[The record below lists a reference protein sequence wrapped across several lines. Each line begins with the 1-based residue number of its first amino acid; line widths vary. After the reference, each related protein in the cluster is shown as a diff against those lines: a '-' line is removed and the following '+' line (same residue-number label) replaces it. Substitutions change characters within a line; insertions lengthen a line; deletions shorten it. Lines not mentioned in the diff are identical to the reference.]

1 MKLGSI
7 VFLVALLFGCTD
19 AFTSSP
25 SIGQRTALISSRKA
39 TAIRAAA
46 ADGAPKKKKAK
57 KKKAVKAAAK
67 EEVETFR
74 KPEFV
79 ASIAEKTGMSKV
91 DSEAALA
98 AVLETITEASIDILI
113 FPNRNLH
120 FFLQQIFFVI
130 NRMLQLERR
139 FLC

>member
-46 ADGAPKKKKAK
+46 ADGAPKKKTAK
-57 KKKAVKAAAK
+57 KKKAVNAAAK

-113 FPNRNLH
+113 FPYRNLH

>member
-57 KKKAVKAAAK
+57 KKKKAVKAAAK

-98 AVLETITEASIDILI
+98 AVLETITEASIEILI

-120 FFLQQIFFVI
+120 FFLQQMFFCY
-130 NRMLQLERR
+130 E
-139 FLC
+139 

>member
-7 VFLVALLFGCTD
+7 VFLVALLFGFTD

-25 SIGQRTALISSRKA
+25 NVGRTALISSRKA

-46 ADGAPKKKKAK
+46 SDGAPKKKKAK
-57 KKKAVKAAAK
+57 KKKAVKAVVK

-113 FPNRNLH
+113 FPYRNLH

>member
-1 MKLGSI
+1 MKLGLI
-7 VFLVALLFGCTD
+7 VFLVSLLFGCTD

-46 ADGAPKKKKAK
+46 ADEAPKKKTAK

-113 FPNRNLH
+113 FPYRNLH

>member
-120 FFLQQIFFVI
+120 FFLQQIFFII

>member
-1 MKLGSI
+1 MKLGLI
-7 VFLVALLFGCTD
+7 VLLVSLLFGCTD
-19 AFTSSP
+19 SFTSSP

-46 ADGAPKKKKAK
+46 ADEAPKKKTAK

-113 FPNRNLH
+113 FPYRNLH